1 MSSLSDAQICNLALD
16 AAGTR
21 ATITTLAEPSSE
33 ARACARQYG
42 PCLTAMLQAA
52 HWNFARKQAAL
63 SLLKDGTVTP
73 SQNVPV
79 PWLYEYAYPSDCV
92 QARYLMPQFQV
103 SNTTTQGDV
112 IVPPYWIGP
121 PVRFIVS
128 TDLDSG
134 GNTIKVILSNMPQA
148 VLVYTSL
155 VTDTGLF
162 DDVFVQALAYYIA
175 HRISIPLSGDKTLAR
190 TNGQLAQQLA
200 NQAEASNGNEGLTV
214 IDGTPDW
221 MRVRGYVSDWA
232 FPAGG
237 YYMMSPQPLALI
249 S

>member
-21 ATITTLAEPSSE
+21 ATISSLQENSAEG
-33 ARACARQYG
+33 RACARQYG

-63 SLLKDGTVTP
+63 SVLKDGTVSP

-92 QARYLMPQFQV
+92 QARFVMPQFQNAP
-103 SNTTTQGDV
+103 STTEG
-112 IVPPYWIGP
+112 IVVPQYWVGP

-134 GNTIKVILSNMPQA
+134 GNTIKCILTNMPQA

-162 DDVFVQALAYYIA
+162 DDQFVQALAFYIA
-175 HRISIPLSGDKTLAR
+175 HRISIPLSGDKTLSK
-190 TNGQLAQQLA
+190 TNGALAQQLA
-200 NQAEASNGNEGLTV
+200 NSAQASNGNEGLTV
-214 IDGTPDW
+214 IDNTPDW
-221 MRVRGYVSDWA
+221 MRVRGYISDWA
-232 FPAGG
+232 YPDGG
-237 YYMMSPQPLALI
+237 YFMMSPQPLALI